1 MQIYYKKLSDKQ
13 TENLTRSEIKELQS
27 KIGREIINYVMLNV
41 YKISMPEIVIE
52 NSKPKFLNSNIHFSI
67 THSNKIIAVGFDNF
81 PLGLDIEY
89 MKERDFK
96 ALSKHYDIKTSDKI
110 EFYKKWTQ
118 IEAEIKIQSEI
129 KQMVTEEFENDYM
142 MSLASSNTEKLNI
155 TKILIK

>member
-13 TENLTRSEIKELQS
+13 TENLTRSEVKKLQS

-41 YKISMPEIVIE
+41 YKIPAPEIVIE
-52 NSKPKFLNSNIHFSI
+52 NNKPKFLNSNIHFSI
-67 THSNKIIAVGFDNF
+67 THSNKIIAVAFDNF
-81 PLGLDIEY
+81 PLGFDIEY
-89 MKERDFK
+89 MKDRDFK

-118 IEAEIKIQSEI
+118 IEAEIKIQSKT

-142 MSLASSNTEKLNI
+142 MSLASSNPEKLNI